1 MHKRDKKD
9 SYRKRIEE
17 LIEGGHSG
25 KKRSKCS
32 RRTSDDIILVT
43 GDIDNSSS
51 NITNTNTNITN
62 ASTTNT
68 NTNTTTTTTTSTNTT
83 NANTSN
89 VNAITIQ
96 RWVPGNAGIHKY
108 SGLNKINL

>member
-9 SYRKRIEE
+9 SYRRRIEE

-25 KKRSKCS
+25 KRSKRSQ
-32 RRTSDDIILVT
+32 RTSEKSDNNNDDIILVT
-43 GDIDNSSS
+43 GNIDNSSS
-51 NITNTNTNITN
+51 NITNANITN

-68 NTNTTTTTTTSTNTT
+68 NTTTT

-89 VNAITIQ
+89 VNTITAQ